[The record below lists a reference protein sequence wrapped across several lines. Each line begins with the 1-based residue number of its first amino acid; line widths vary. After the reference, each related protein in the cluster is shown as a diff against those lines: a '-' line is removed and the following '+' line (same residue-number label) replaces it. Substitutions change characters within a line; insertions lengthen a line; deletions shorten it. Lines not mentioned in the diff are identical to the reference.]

1 MRVRYAS
8 LMLPAACRF
17 LANPWLSRAGNA
29 SFLGG
34 ILWTAGRLLF
44 GLPPLTAGAV
54 IVATSGVLLMATPHI
69 ARLGRRTRGSTSP
82 PVPADAPPAS
92 PRDLLSAAYR
102 DGVRLRTHLVWA
114 DGAPHSPEESAA
126 TERRAQTKAR
136 EWAEQT
142 WLMLLEH
149 FPAHEQEFYGP
160 GNPAL
165 GHTGFWLSAIEEMQA
180 RRADSYIESK
190 LALLRRL
197 LPREDDNRSAIDEP
211 TRGRTLPLQALLMDP
226 SSAGSVP
233 PTRAQSHSRD
243 H

>member
-1 MRVRYAS
+1 MRLRYAS
-8 LMLPAACRF
+8 LVPSAVGRF

-34 ILWTAGRLLF
+34 ILWAAGRFLF
-44 GLPPLTAGAV
+44 GLPPLTAGAL
-54 IVATSGVLLMATPHI
+54 IVAASGVLLMATPHI
-69 ARLGRRTRGSTSP
+69 ARLSHRTRGSTST
-82 PVPADAPPAS
+82 PVLPAPPPPS

-114 DGAPHSPEESAA
+114 HGAPNSPEESAE
-126 TERRAQTKAR
+126 TERRAQAKAR
-136 EWAEQT
+136 EWGEQT

-165 GHTGFWLSAIEEMQA
+165 GRTGFWLSAIEEMQTG
-180 RRADSYIESK
+180 RADSYIESK

-197 LPREDDNRSAIDEP
+197 LPREDDNHSAVEEP
-211 TRGRTLPLQALLMDP
+211 SRGRTLPLQALLMDP
-226 SSAGSVP
+226 SSSGSAP
-233 PTRAQSHSRD
+233 PANAQSHSRD